1 MSIEL
6 DNLKARAKELGISYS
21 PNIGEEAL
29 RKKIEAVEIKP
40 VSSEPITEKQ
50 KQQAKLRVDVRK
62 EALRLVRCRISNN
75 DPAKRDL
82 QGDYYTVANQLIGK
96 VTKYVPFRGKA
107 AESYHI
113 PYCIYRMLIA
123 KKYISINA
131 AQGNNLNST
140 SRAQE
145 LPEFNIEILDPLTP
159 EQLQQLAKEQAAG
172 NRID

>member
-1 MSIEL
+1 
-6 DNLKARAKELGISYS
+6 
-21 PNIGEEAL
+21 
-29 RKKIEAVEIKP
+29 
-40 VSSEPITEKQ
+40 
-50 KQQAKLRVDVRK
+50 
-62 EALRLVRCRISNN
+62 
-75 DPAKRDL
+75 
-82 QGDYYTVANQLIGK
+82 
-96 VTKYVPFRGKA
+96 
-107 AESYHI
+107 
-113 PYCIYRMLIA
+113 MLIA

>member
-40 VSSEPITEKQ
+40 IEAEPITEKQ

-123 KKYISINA
+123 KKYISITA

-145 LPEFNIEILDPLTP
+145 LPGFNIEILDPLTP

>member
-6 DNLKARAKELGISYS
+6 DNLKTRAKELGISFS
-21 PNIGEEAL
+21 PNIGIEAL
-29 RKKIEAVEIKP
+29 RKKIEAVEVKPLEAEP
-40 VSSEPITEKQ
+40 VSEKQ
-50 KQQAKLRVDVRK
+50 VQQARLRVDVRK
-62 EALRLVRCRISNN
+62 EALRLIRCRISNN

-96 VTKYVPFRGKA
+96 ITKYVPFRGKA

-113 PYCIYRMLIA
+113 PYCIYRMLLA
-123 KKYISINA
+123 KKYISINP

-145 LPEFNIEILDPLTP
+145 LPEFNIEILDPLTQ
-159 EQLQQLAKEQAAG
+159 EELQELAKEQAAG